1 MQLQAAGAGLS
12 GGMGG
17 LPPALAAAAGIP
29 PGAGMPGM
37 PHGLQ
42 VSQASLLMQGGFSQS
57 SMASMA
63 AAAHLNSIR
72 SGLNDAEVLRRH
84 EELSKLSKFYNRS
97 SMSWVFWY

>member
-1 MQLQAAGAGLS
+1 MQLQAAGAGLP

-37 PHGLQ
+37 PGMPHGLP
-42 VSQASLLMQGGFSQS
+42 VSSASLLMQGGFSQS

-63 AAAHLNSIR
+63 AAAHLNSLR
-72 SGLNDAEVLRRH
+72 SGMTDAEVLRRH
-84 EELSKLSKFYNRS
+84 EELSKLSK
-97 SMSWVFWY
+97 